1 MPYQSSPMG
10 PLENATTQILNNVA
24 SSSQDFRRNFRSLV
38 DWHKPPLVALLETK
52 MQDHLL
58 LLNDFPYNKII
69 EVPAVGNVGGL
80 AVMWDDSLLDLDEVA
95 TTNQEI
101 HTIVK
106 DLLREL
112 GKSLVHHEDRGINKV
127 LDILAKEG
135 RKKEVHQFFEQWA
148 VLPMFIRK
156 VITIDKEGSSFTGW
170 SIDINP
176 SVIQKGARSFM
187 VWDAHHGQDPSSG
200 YDKLGIRAW
209 FLFWRNRD
217 GVIRYVDSDF
227 VGDHDKRSSLIDYV
241 FTIGGCA
248 ISWKITL
255 QTTVAL
261 STIEAEYMAITEAFK
276 EVIWLKGIKSI
287 DLIPEPTTDPGGDTG
302 AMPPRLGWGEDGA
315 GRGMGAG
322 GGVGKGWTGLVR
334 CEGVGTGT
342 GTGLGGVERLGWGR
356 MGLGRV

>member
-1 MPYQSSPMG
+1 
-10 PLENATTQILNNVA
+10 
-24 SSSQDFRRNFRSLV
+24 
-38 DWHKPPLVALLETK
+38 

-106 DLLREL
+106 
-112 GKSLVHHEDRGINKV
+112 
-127 LDILAKEG
+127 
-135 RKKEVHQFFEQWA
+135 
-148 VLPMFIRK
+148 
-156 VITIDKEGSSFTGW
+156 
-170 SIDINP
+170 
-176 SVIQKGARSFM
+176 
-187 VWDAHHGQDPSSG
+187 
-200 YDKLGIRAW
+200 
-209 FLFWRNRD
+209 FWRNRD

-276 EVIWLKGIKSI
+276 EVIWLKGLLRELSK
-287 DLIPEPTTDPGGDTG
+287 DLQITTIF
-302 AMPPRLGWGEDGA
+302 
-315 GRGMGAG
+315 
-322 GGVGKGWTGLVR
+322 
-334 CEGVGTGT
+334 CNS
-342 GTGLGGVERLGWGR
+342 
-356 MGLGRV
+356 

>member
-1 MPYQSSPMG
+1 
-10 PLENATTQILNNVA
+10 
-24 SSSQDFRRNFRSLV
+24 
-38 DWHKPPLVALLETK
+38 

-176 SVIQKGARSFM
+176 SVVSTTNHSFVRHGLLIISNM
-187 VWDAHHGQDPSSG
+187 CNINTLDNDPMGSNPQLCTMYDA
-200 YDKLGIRAW
+200 Y
-209 FLFWRNRD
+209 
-217 GVIRYVDSDF
+217 
-227 VGDHDKRSSLIDYV
+227 
-241 FTIGGCA
+241 
-248 ISWKITL
+248 
-255 QTTVAL
+255 
-261 STIEAEYMAITEAFK
+261 
-276 EVIWLKGIKSI
+276 
-287 DLIPEPTTDPGGDTG
+287 
-302 AMPPRLGWGEDGA
+302 
-315 GRGMGAG
+315 
-322 GGVGKGWTGLVR
+322 
-334 CEGVGTGT
+334 
-342 GTGLGGVERLGWGR
+342 
-356 MGLGRV
+356 